1 MRLLI
6 ANHIDASLLRQV
18 DQRTFTQ
25 RIFWF
30 CSEGDVVILSDAPDP
45 DFVSYVT
52 GLLQVKRDRLT
63 ILVNPSRKY
72 GGRLFDP
79 AGLLSPELVAQL
91 NPLVA
96 NCTDI
101 VSLWPS
107 AEVVDLA
114 CRLGISHAIQGKAF
128 LCQNGDA
135 FANSKCTFRAL
146 ATGADIP
153 IPHGYVCRSIES
165 FAMRVRSFIG
175 AGEPVIIKQDHNF
188 AGAGNYIL
196 WPSGRAGAGTAGAA
210 NARTISF
217 DELDELVPELWNWA
231 ACGDRHPVVVEAF
244 KYAWRTIYFEF
255 LATDAGVVFQE
266 MGQLEYEGGQLLREH
281 TPIDPASSVPGV
293 THWKRCAQKIA
304 DTYQSI
310 GYRGYMSADAIVSP
324 DGDVLFTE
332 MNARIGGSPHLYAG
346 IWRRVV
352 RLSSAIDRCVIQYLT
367 PTIWRILTTR
377 EVIDAL
383 FRLGLFYDR
392 ELRTGVI
399 MSIPPHPSVENGS
412 YLLTV
417 ITVHPDEQPTVLQ
430 RLDELFAD
438 WDRFK

>member
-25 RIFWF
+25 RVFWF
-30 CSEGDVVILSDAPDP
+30 CSEGDVVVLSDAPDL
-45 DFVSYVT
+45 DFVSHVT
-52 GLLQVKRDRLT
+52 GLLQVNSDRVTVL
-63 ILVNPSRKY
+63 LNPSRKY
-72 GGRLFDP
+72 GGLLFDP
-79 AGLLSPELVAQL
+79 AGLLSPELVIQL
-91 NPLVA
+91 RPLVA
-96 NCTDI
+96 NCTE
-101 VSLWPS
+101 VLSLWPS
-107 AEVVDLA
+107 AESVDLA
-114 CRLGISHAIQGKAF
+114 CRLGIPEAIQGKGF

-146 ATGADIP
+146 AAGAGIP

-165 FAMRVRSFIG
+165 FSMRLRSFIG
-175 AGEPVIIKQDHNF
+175 EGEPAMIKQDQNF

-196 WPSGRAGAGTAGAA
+196 WPSGHSGAGTAGAA
-210 NARTISF
+210 NARDTSL

-231 ACGDRHPVVVEAF
+231 AGDGRHPVVVEAF
-244 KYAWRTIYFEF
+244 KPAWQTVYFEF

-266 MGQLEYEGGQLLREH
+266 MGRLEYENGQLLREH
-281 TPIDPASSVPGV
+281 SPVDPAGSMPDVGR
-293 THWKRCAQKIA
+293 WKRCAQVLA
-304 DTYQSI
+304 DTYHSI

-332 MNARIGGSPHLYAG
+332 MNARVGGSPHLYAG

-352 RLSSAIDRCVIQYLT
+352 RLSGAIDRCVIQYLT
-367 PTIWRILTTR
+367 PTIWRPLSTL

-383 FRLGLFYDR
+383 SRIGLLYDR
-392 ELRTGVI
+392 ATRTGAI
-399 MSIPPHPSVENGS
+399 LSIPPHLSVRDGS

-417 ITVHPDEQPTVLQ
+417 VTVQPDEQPTVLQ
-430 RLDELFAD
+430 RLDEAFVD
-438 WDRFK
+438 WDRVK